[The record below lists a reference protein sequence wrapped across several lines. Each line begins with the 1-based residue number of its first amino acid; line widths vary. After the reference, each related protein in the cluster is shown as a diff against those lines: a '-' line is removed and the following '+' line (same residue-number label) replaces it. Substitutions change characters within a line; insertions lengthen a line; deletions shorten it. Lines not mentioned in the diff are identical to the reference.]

1 MNEKDFFD
9 RFKRV
14 LNRMKELYNLD
25 NLHDALIV
33 WYAENVLFLD
43 PEDTIERIVTDRHGE
58 SVDAF
63 LVDENNSKLIF
74 VQAKTVDD
82 FNHTKNNFPE
92 NDIKKTLEGV
102 RFLIKGEYKGKITPE
117 LENLV
122 DEYHDKEK
130 KGIYK
135 TQILFLTL
143 KQKPT
148 DYKFIESF
156 EKEFENLEVEI
167 VDFTRLKDFYEN
179 DYLVR
184 LSEPPKKIS
193 FQVKTNILKK
203 DNPYKSRVF
212 TVKAEEIARMYSEH
226 KETIFQQNVRYFL
239 GLRSKS
245 INEQIY
251 HTAIK
256 NETSHLFWYFNN
268 GITMICKKINIS
280 TSEKVIFLE
289 RPQIINGAQT
299 TYALYKAYE
308 EGNLKDEAEVL
319 IRVIETDDKDLIE
332 SITLYTNSQNAIR
345 LRDLC
350 SNDKIQ
356 IKIQKTV
363 EGYNYFYERKRG
375 EFDNKYP
382 TKEEKRKVLGN
393 NYQERVISNEKAAQA
408 FLAFYL
414 DKPAQAKSGKKRIFM
429 KDESGFYRDIFDE
442 NDEILSEKLIFA
454 WKLLSFIEKRKQLFK
469 KIYTKLNEISKDD
482 EKEKI
487 YKFDFILHSEY
498 FILNLFKDFLKNKG
512 YNIEN
517 NRNDILKLI
526 EIMENDEEPNI
537 MKEIYDQIIKTL
549 AEYIEEVRKQPNYYH
564 NKFFKNE
571 KSIGLIRN
579 HFKKKYS
586 FFEVIS

>member
-14 LNRMKELYNLD
+14 LNRTKELYSLD

-43 PEDTIERIVTDRHGE
+43 PEDTIERIVTDKHGE
-58 SVDAF
+58 GVDAF

-74 VQAKTVDD
+74 VQAKTVDN
-82 FNHTKNNFPE
+82 FNHTKNNLSE
-92 NDIKKTLEGV
+92 NDIKKTLEGI
-102 RFLIKGEYKGKITPE
+102 RLLIKGEYKGKITPE

-122 DEYHDKEK
+122 DEYHDKER

-143 KQKPT
+143 KQEPA

-156 EKEFENLEVEI
+156 KKEFENLEVEI
-167 VDFTRLKDFYEN
+167 VDFTRLKDYYEN
-179 DYLVR
+179 VYLIR

-193 FQVKTNILKK
+193 FQIKTSILKK
-203 DNPYKSRVF
+203 DEPYKSRVF
-212 TVKAEEIARMYSEH
+212 TIKAEEIARIYGEH

-245 INEQIY
+245 INDQIY
-251 HTAIK
+251 QSAIDDM
-256 NETSHLFWYFNN
+256 TSHLFWYFNN

-299 TYALYKAYE
+299 TYALYRAYE
-308 EGNLKDEAEVL
+308 EGKLKENTEVL

-350 SNDKIQ
+350 SNDEIQ
-356 IKIQKTV
+356 TKIQKIV
-363 EGYNYFYERKRG
+363 EGFKYFYERKRG

-382 TKEEKRKVLGN
+382 TKEEKRKVLGD
-393 NYQERVISNEKAAQA
+393 NYRERVISNEKAAQA

-414 DKPAQAKSGKKRIFM
+414 DKPAQAKSEKKRIFM
-429 KDESGFYRDIFDE
+429 KDESGFYKDIFDV
-442 NDEILSEKLIFA
+442 NDEILPEKLIFA
-454 WKLLSFIEKRKQLFK
+454 WKLLKFIEKRKQSFRK
-469 KIYTKLNEISKDD
+469 KYKKLNDMSEY

-487 YKFDFILHSEY
+487 YRFDFILHSEY
-498 FILNLFKDFLKNKG
+498 FILNLFKDLLKNKG
-512 YNIEN
+512 YDVEN
-517 NRNDILKLI
+517 NRDDILKLI
-526 EIMENDEEPNI
+526 EIMENDEEQNI
-537 MKEIYDQIIKTL
+537 MEEIYNQIIETL
-549 AEYIEEVRKQPNYYH
+549 AEYIKELRKQPDYYH

-571 KSIGLIRN
+571 KSIGLVRN

-586 FFEVIS
+586 VFEIIF